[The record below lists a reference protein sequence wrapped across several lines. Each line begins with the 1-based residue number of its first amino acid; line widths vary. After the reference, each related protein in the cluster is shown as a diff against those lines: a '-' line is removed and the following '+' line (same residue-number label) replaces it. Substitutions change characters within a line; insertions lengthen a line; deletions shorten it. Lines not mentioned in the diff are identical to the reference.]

1 MALSVG
7 LGTAWVVAIISHL
20 VSGTTPSRVN
30 QVVWPMDLIV
40 AFPAMFWGGLWLWR
54 RRALGYAVAIVLL
67 LKGGLLG
74 ITLVV
79 TTWLG
84 TSFWGMPS
92 DRRDPVYAIGGL
104 GGLALAAQYL
114 RALDDEHAVVTPDG
128 VSVRATTSTIN

>member
-1 MALSVG
+1 M
-7 LGTAWVVAIISHL
+7 VVAIVSHL
-20 VSGTTPSRVN
+20 VSRSTPSRVN

-67 LKGGLLG
+67 LKGGIG

-92 DRRDPVYAIGGL
+92 DSAVPVYAIGGL
-104 GGLALAAQYL
+104 GGLALTAQYL
-114 RALDDEHAVVTPDG
+114 ARW
-128 VSVRATTSTIN
+128 TTRTR